1 MMEEE
6 GHGTFV
12 AGEIAAA
19 IDNSRGIAGLAPSAR
34 LLVLMS
40 SSYGAACSVASP
52 VPSTANLAESDLVN
66 MARRDSGSSLDCLD
80 RDCKDSVPVL
90 KVVSHM
96 LFPDSDQVDFARRDY
111 CSGWED
117 TGSFLASP

>member
-1 MMEEE
+1 M
-6 GHGTFV
+6 
-12 AGEIAAA
+12 
-19 IDNSRGIAGLAPSAR
+19 DLAR
-34 LLVLMS
+34 TGCKTRNRDLI
-40 SSYGAACSVASP
+40 P